1 MYNPW
6 HPYLKKKRKT
16 CVEEPRLTRYTVS
29 SVHSQRVRQF
39 IVSEL
44 GRRSGFSQAAVERT
58 SKKYHEHIPRTALG
72 KITDDTKK
80 EKRENLRKE
89 RKYERRRNFVKDEN
103 ESRAFASLSKHH
115 MSTDDDDSAS
125 ESG

>member
-29 SVHSQRVRQF
+29 SVHNQRVRQF